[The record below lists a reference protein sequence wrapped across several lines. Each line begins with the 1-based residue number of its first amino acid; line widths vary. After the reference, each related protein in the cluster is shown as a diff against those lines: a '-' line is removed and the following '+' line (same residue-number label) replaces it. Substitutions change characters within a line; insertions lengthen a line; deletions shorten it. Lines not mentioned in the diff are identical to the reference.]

1 MLAFTLSGGGARA
14 AYQVGVLRHI
24 GQRRPDLAVPILTGV
39 SAGAI
44 NAVFLASNTGALR
57 ERTEALT
64 QKWRSLTT
72 DRVFRADP
80 ISLSRTALRWAFTL
94 GSGGRRITREAQS
107 LVDTS
112 PLREFLE
119 ARISGDGIQRN
130 IESGDL
136 VALAVSVTAYDTGQ
150 TTTFV
155 AGAPETEMWQRPLR
169 ASVRDDIT
177 VDHVMASAAIP
188 ILFPAVEIDG
198 RYFGDGSIRQSAPLA
213 PAVHLGADKIIAV
226 SSRYPRSAA
235 EAGEAKAPGY
245 PPPAQI
251 IGLMFNSIF
260 LDTLDAD
267 AARLTRINHTLSH
280 IPEDVRRDYALRPI
294 DLMVIRPARDL
305 GTLAL
310 EYQENLPRA
319 LRFFVKG
326 LGTRDGRNADFISYL
341 LFDSGYI
348 GRLQQLGEEDAEK
361 QWPNIARFLDGD
373 SG

>member
-1 MLAFTLSGGGARA
+1 MLSGGGARA
-14 AYQVGVLRHI
+14 SYQVGVLRHI
-24 GQRRPDLAVPILTGV
+24 GQHRPELAVPILTGV

-44 NAVFLASNTGALR
+44 NAVFLAAHTGDLR
-57 ERTEALT
+57 EKTEDLT
-64 QKWRSLTT
+64 AKWCSLTT
-72 DRVFRADP
+72 DRVFRSDP
-80 ISLSRTALRWAFTL
+80 LSLARTAARWAFTL

-112 PLREFLE
+112 PLRAFLE
-119 ARISGDGIQRN
+119 ERLSTDGIMEN
-130 IESGDL
+130 IESGAL

-155 AGAPETEMWQRPLR
+155 AGAPDIEMWERPLR
-169 ASVRDDIT
+169 SSVRDQIT
-177 VDHVMASAAIP
+177 VDHVMASSAIP
-188 ILFPAVEIDG
+188 ILFPAVEIDT

-213 PAVHLGADKIIAV
+213 PAVHLGADKILAV

-235 EAGEAKAPGY
+235 EAREAKASGY

-280 IPEDVRRDYALRPI
+280 IPEEVRRDYALRPI
-294 DLMVIRPARDL
+294 DLMVIRPSRDL
-305 GTLAL
+305 GKLAL
-310 EYQENLPRA
+310 EYQENLPRT

-326 LGTRDGRNADFISYL
+326 LGTRGGRNADFISYL
-341 LFDSGYI
+341 LFEREYI

-361 QWPNIARFLDGD
+361 QWPDIARFLDGD
-373 SG
+373 E